1 MCRFLSRHGLGIKT
15 SLDAEWDI
23 ERTLEANASIL
34 ILLTL
39 VSKAGREVREE
50 FYADHRPYEEL
61 YSLEEDPHEQ
71 TNLADNE
78 EYESVSTEL
87 EDELYEWMKRTDDPL
102 LDGPVLPSDYDDIA
116 LWEVPDKER
125 F

>member
-1 MCRFLSRHGLGIKT
+1 M
-15 SLDAEWDI
+15 
-23 ERTLEANASIL
+23 
-34 ILLTL
+34 
-39 VSKAGREVREE
+39 REE

-71 TNLADNE
+71 TNLADND
-78 EYESVSTEL
+78 EYESVRTEL
-87 EDELYEWMKRTDDPL
+87 EDELFEWMKRTDDPL